1 MSRLRGNDGFNI
13 MAEIIQFKK
22 PKAAEKAKGKT
33 LCKRGFH
40 KWIIDKDKRF
50 DSRQGRLVTDYR
62 CERCGV
68 LKTAAH

>member
-1 MSRLRGNDGFNI
+1 
-13 MAEIIQFKK
+13 MADIIQFKK
-22 PKAAEKAKGKT
+22 PAATDKAKGKT

-40 KWIIDKDKRF
+40 KWVVDKDKRF

-68 LKTAAH
+68 VKTTAH

>member
-1 MSRLRGNDGFNI
+1 
-13 MAEIIQFKK
+13 MAEIIPFKK
-22 PKAAEKAKGKT
+22 PKPSEKARGKT